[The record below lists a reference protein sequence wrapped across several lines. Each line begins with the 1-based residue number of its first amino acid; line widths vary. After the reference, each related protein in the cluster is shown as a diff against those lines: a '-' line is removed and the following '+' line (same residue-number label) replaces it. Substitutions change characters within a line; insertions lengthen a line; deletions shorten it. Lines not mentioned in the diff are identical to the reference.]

1 MKIKAPLLLLVVLAA
16 CSHNPVGPEPNPR
29 QYTWEVDTLA
39 YPGSIQTIM
48 KAIWGSSPTDVY
60 VVGHNDTGNG
70 HMYHYNGKSWQPVL
84 LGSRASFS
92 DIHGFAPDDIWAV
105 GDELDFNPNP
115 PPDYIDKSAVLHY
128 DGRRWQQV
136 PLPPGRKLDSV
147 GGTSSTNLFAGGI
160 NGTLFHY
167 DGTHWQP
174 DSLPFAIEKDA
185 LPWHFIPAI
194 AGAPKSNDIYLLYV
208 NQVGTNYLL
217 KREGG
222 RWQVIYDM
230 LNNAFSD
237 LWLSPWGKLYGTG
250 DDVQWWDGSK
260 WNPLFENENREFGTF
275 YSKAVIGAADDNLF
289 IVGYAGTEY
298 LYGEVVHY
306 NGEDWHEFTQFQFPD
321 VQYEDV
327 WTDGREVFIVGY
339 RLDFP
344 QITIV
349 LHGK

>member
-1 MKIKAPLLLLVVLAA
+1 
-16 CSHNPVGPEPNPR
+16 
-29 QYTWEVDTLA
+29 
-39 YPGSIQTIM
+39 
-48 KAIWGSSPTDVY
+48 
-60 VVGHNDTGNG
+60 
-70 HMYHYNGKSWQPVL
+70 
-84 LGSRASFS
+84 
-92 DIHGFAPDDIWAV
+92 
-105 GDELDFNPNP
+105 
-115 PPDYIDKSAVLHY
+115 
-128 DGRRWQQV
+128 
-136 PLPPGRKLDSV
+136 
-147 GGTSSTNLFAGGI
+147 
-160 NGTLFHY
+160 
-167 DGTHWQP
+167 
-174 DSLPFAIEKDA
+174 
-185 LPWHFIPAI
+185 
-194 AGAPKSNDIYLLYV
+194 
-208 NQVGTNYLL
+208 LL

-237 LWLSPWGKLYGTG
+237 LWLSSWGKLYGTG

-306 NGEDWHEFTQFQFPD
+306 NGVDWHEFTQFQFPD

-344 QITIV
+344 QITLV